1 MENNQLSKKQQVIFI
16 IAIILITIGILC
28 FGLLVNFFIANIKA
42 KENVAN
48 IDTNSIVAGFAGSL
62 GIGLGVVIIRVLLLL
77 DGFLCLIFN
86 GAGLIL
92 SIVNLIST
100 KSILKYK
107 SLAIL
112 LTIIS
117 SILIVSSLI
126 LVVLGMTIDFYYKV
140 EITTTTTSI
149 NQ

>member
-1 MENNQLSKKQQVIFI
+1 MGNNQLSKKQQVIFI

-117 SILIVSSLI
+117 SILVVSSLI
-126 LVVLGMTIDFYYKV
+126 LIVLGMTIDFYYKV
-140 EITTTTTSI
+140 EIATTTTSI